1 VDSLLLGWVRGM
13 LYLLT
18 NSTEVVEFS
27 VSQPMA
33 LDGQLGG
40 V

>member
-1 VDSLLLGWVRGM
+1 M
-13 LYLLT
+13 LHLLT
-18 NSTEVVEFS
+18 HSTEVVVVFS

-40 V
+40 T

>member
-40 V
+40 M